1 MCTRCRANIWFRS
14 FRAPRA
20 SFSNRS
26 HSAVGTTLSSRNGIG
41 VHDYFL
47 ANAFISRMTRHQDA
61 PPADPIRRSGPSE
74 QLENVATIGRS
85 KTPYFDQNN
94 ARRPS
99 PLESTAVSAPLR
111 PHNASLIRRRR
122 VTAAAVAAM
131 EGPDGIP
138 LDASSRLSTLST
150 ELPARS
156 LKQALSIYLSLSKP
170 RLSFLIVLTTTTAYS
185 LCPVPALSLSATTT
199 SPSLAALTLLFLT
212 PGTALASASANA
224 LNMLFEPEHDAKM
237 SRTRNRPLV
246 RRLVT
251 SRAAALFAAVTGA
264 VGLGLLYVGVNPTV
278 AALGGINILL
288 YAAVYTPLKRISVV
302 NTWVGAL
309 VGGIPPLMGW
319 AAAAGQSAA
328 DNGDWRELLLSPESS
343 GGWILASLLFAW
355 QFPHFNALSW
365 SIRDEYKRAGYRM
378 LAWVNP
384 RANARVAL
392 RYSVLLFPICFG
404 LCWAGVT
411 DRGFLVSSSVVN
423 GWLVMNA
430 WRFWRKEGSMGSARG
445 LFWASVWHLPVV
457 MVLAMLHKKG
467 LWEGLWNRFTRDEDE
482 DEDEDDPMPMPEG
495 RLSG

>member
-1 MCTRCRANIWFRS
+1 MADFWRRS

-20 SFSNRS
+20 SFSSKS
-26 HSAVGTTLSSRNGIG
+26 HSAVGTTLSSRNGGVG

-47 ANAFISRMTRHQDA
+47 ANAFISRMTRQQDTRST
-61 PPADPIRRSGPSE
+61 DPIRRAGSPEG
-74 QLENVATIGRS
+74 LGNTATVGRS
-85 KTPYFDQNN
+85 KTSYFDQNN
-94 ARRPS
+94 ARRPR
-99 PLESTAVSAPLR
+99 PLGSTEVLAPYL
-111 PHNASLIRRRR
+111 PYNASLARRRR
-122 VTAAAVAAM
+122 VAAAAVAAT

-185 LCPVPALSLSATTT
+185 LCPVPALLLSTSTT

-246 RRLVT
+246 RGLVT
-251 SRAAALFAAVTGA
+251 SRATALFAALTGT

-288 YAAVYTPLKRISVV
+288 YAGVYTPLKRLSVV

-328 DNGDWRELLLSPESS
+328 DSGDWRELLLSPESS

-365 SIRDEYKRAGYRM
+365 SIRDEYRRAGYRM

-384 RANARVAL
+384 KANARVAL
-392 RYSVLLFPICFG
+392 RYSLLLFPICFG

-411 DRGFLVSSSVVN
+411 DQGFLVSSSVVN

-430 WRFWRKEGSMGSARG
+430 WRFWRKEGGMGSARG

-467 LWEGLWNRFTRDEDE
+467 LWEGLWNRFTRE
-482 DEDEDDPMPMPEG
+482 EDEDDDPMTMPE
-495 RLSG
+495 RQPSG